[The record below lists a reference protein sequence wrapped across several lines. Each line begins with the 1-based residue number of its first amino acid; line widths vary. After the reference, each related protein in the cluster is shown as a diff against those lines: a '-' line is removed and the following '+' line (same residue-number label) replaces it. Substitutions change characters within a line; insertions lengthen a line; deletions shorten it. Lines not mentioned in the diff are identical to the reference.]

1 MKRIEVVKE
10 NDNYNIDIID
20 ENKYL
25 AGTIIDLKRN
35 QYYLILPDG
44 YDKESLDFIVDN
56 IINKIALKQYNKE
69 KQERVG
75 DIKTYAEELLLREL
89 NFVKETDSIIIENLG
104 ILTKS
109 ENNSS
114 NIRYISSNISFFV
127 NSFDKLLKIY

>member
-75 DIKTYAEELLLREL
+75 
-89 NFVKETDSIIIENLG
+89 
-104 ILTKS
+104 
-109 ENNSS
+109 
-114 NIRYISSNISFFV
+114 
-127 NSFDKLLKIY
+127 